1 MSESKIIDY
10 PPANIINNPN
20 EINEIIENEEIYPI
34 IRCENCHEI
43 LLMSLDLD
51 KNEVILSCEKEGKK
65 KKISIKNFF
74 DNLNIYENSNCC
86 QLCKEKNLSQKYY
99 LCKTCS
105 NKIICKNCFEKHNKD
120 DNIEK
125 INKIDSICKKHFNQ
139 IESYCDICKKH
150 KCSYCIP
157 EHEEDHKSKEYLIR
171 DKMLKK
177 NKLDNFKKNIN
188 NISENKQIIEK
199 KIDEIIDEAK
209 KKIELLIKLKNQFFE
224 SLNMKLKF
232 TNLVYQN
239 YTQKYKDTDLNYYII
254 KNLEN
259 QIDFGLKEFKINNED
274 KIENKIEEIVSYLNS
289 NIHRH
294 FNIKSED
301 YFYEKKENDIYFNDI
316 NINELI

>member
-20 EINEIIENEEIYPI
+20 EVNEIIEKEEVYPI

-51 KNEVILSCEKEGKK
+51 KNEVILACEKEGKK

-139 IESYCDICKKH
+139 IESYCDICKEH

-177 NKLDNFKKNIN
+177 IN
-188 NISENKQIIEK
+188 
-199 KIDEIIDEAK
+199 
-209 KKIELLIKLKNQFFE
+209 
-224 SLNMKLKF
+224 
-232 TNLVYQN
+232 
-239 YTQKYKDTDLNYYII
+239 
-254 KNLEN
+254 
-259 QIDFGLKEFKINNED
+259 
-274 KIENKIEEIVSYLNS
+274 
-289 NIHRH
+289 
-294 FNIKSED
+294 
-301 YFYEKKENDIYFNDI
+301 
-316 NINELI
+316 